1 MKEVNTVII
10 IHIELQE
17 VVIQQNSWFS
27 TLCLFEVQ
35 NHEMAATIDIIC
47 PWLCIMPKCV
57 CFFFC
62 LFIYY
67 YFFFLPYRNFEI
79 LVFWKDARQCHL
91 QLQAMPCGMIL
102 SKFLSCSSNNY
113 QFCGGLSLKK
123 INLSQSQ
130 VADSAKTVDRLTLS
144 RISAERY
151 LTSTNISKVLSNFYF
166 VYLTSLY
173 GRGSK
178 IW

>member
-1 MKEVNTVII
+1 MSSNRIVDSVHCACSKFKTMRW
-10 IHIELQE
+10 LQLLILY
-17 VVIQQNSWFS
+17 VHGFVS
-27 TLCLFEVQ
+27 CLNAFV
-35 NHEMAATIDIIC
+35 
-47 PWLCIMPKCV
+47 
-57 CFFFC
+57 FFFVC
-62 LFIYY
+62 LFIIIIIII
-67 YFFFLPYRNFEI
+67 LPYRNFEI